1 MTCTILWVD
10 DDRSVID
17 SMAGLL
23 ADRGIVVQPAYTFA
37 EAEQE
42 MLRMDQGERRFEA
55 AVIDLRL
62 EQGDGLDLVHLANQL
77 KIPALLL
84 TGYATVDDTIRAFQH
99 GAADVLQKPVTDD
112 QFLAAIDGCRDSHE
126 KRNPALPPN
135 VPFLVGTT
143 SRMKELVELVE
154 AVADTPATVLITGE
168 SGTGKSLLAREL
180 TRRSTRADAPFV
192 EVSCGALSE
201 SLLESELFGH
211 VRGAF
216 TGAEKDTPG
225 KIGAADGGTIFLD
238 EIGTASQRMQVKL
251 LRFLQSM
258 EYEPVG
264 SSETVRSSARMI
276 LATNEQLEELVAEGR
291 FREDLYYRVNVI
303 NIRMPALRERRE
315 DIPIL
320 AIAMLEEANIRLG
333 KQVAGI
339 HEEAMG
345 LLRSHGWPGN
355 IRELKNVIE
364 RAVLLCQGDML
375 TGEIL
380 SLSEG
385 NQGRFSPENSPHG
398 TLKEAMR
405 EPERQFIQQA
415 LLRCNGN
422 RGDAAH
428 VLGIN
433 RTTLYKKMKRL
444 GLDSSLQPR

>member
-1 MTCTILWVD
+1 MTSTILWVD

-37 EAEQE
+37 EAERE
-42 MLRMDQGERRFEA
+42 MLGMDQGGRRFEA

-62 EQGDGLDLVHLANQL
+62 EEGDGLDLVHLANQL
-77 KIPALLL
+77 NIPALLL
-84 TGYATVDDTIRAFQH
+84 TGYATVDDTIRAFQQ

-112 QFLAAIDGCRDSHE
+112 QFLAAIDGCRDARE
-126 KRNPALPPN
+126 KRNPALPPD

-192 EVSCGALSE
+192 EVSCGALTE

-211 VRGAF
+211 IRGAF
-216 TGAEKDTPG
+216 TGAEKDAPG
-225 KIGAADGGTIFLD
+225 KIAAADGGTIFLD

-264 SSETVRSSARMI
+264 SSQTVRSSARMI
-276 LATNEQLEELVAEGR
+276 LATNERLEELVAEGR

-315 DIPIL
+315 DIPNL
-320 AIAMLEEANIRLG
+320 ASAMLAEANVRLG

-339 HEEAMG
+339 KEEALD
-345 LLRSHGWPGN
+345 LLRSHDWPGN

-364 RAVLLCQGDML
+364 RAVLLCQGEMISRD
-375 TGEIL
+375 IL

-385 NQGRFSPENSPHG
+385 GQGRFVPENSPQAS
-398 TLKEAMR
+398 LKEAMR
-405 EPERQFIQQA
+405 EPERQYIQQA

-428 VLGIN
+428 ALGIN